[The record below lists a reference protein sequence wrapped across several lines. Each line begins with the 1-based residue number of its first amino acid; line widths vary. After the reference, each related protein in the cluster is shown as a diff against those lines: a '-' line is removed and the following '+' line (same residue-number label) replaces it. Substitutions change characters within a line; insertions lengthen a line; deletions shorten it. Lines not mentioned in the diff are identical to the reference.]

1 MKTSQRLTPKPPISE
16 RARTSVSKLVLIS
29 ISEITA
35 ENECWKVSQEKSI
48 EDTIMKIQDV
58 QSEIESNHFSIRE
71 TNHQI
76 VMWEGLLEMETEKYE
91 NVKKVYV
98 DRSKFKMEETTR
110 KENLEN
116 EIIFLKNQFENMKC
130 HRLDFMQ
137 AMILYYTR

>member
-1 MKTSQRLTPKPPISE
+1 MKTSQRLTPKPLTSE
-16 RARTSVSKLVLIS
+16 RAQTSVSKLVLIS

-48 EDTIMKIQDV
+48 EDTITKIQDV

-71 TNHQI
+71 TDHQI

-137 AMILYYTR
+137 EMIFYYTR

>member
-1 MKTSQRLTPKPPISE
+1 MTTSQRLTPKPPISE

-91 NVKKVYV
+91 NVKKNKNL
-98 DRSKFKMEETTR
+98 SKYH
-110 KENLEN
+110 ENRVCT
-116 EIIFLKNQFENMKC
+116 I
-130 HRLDFMQ
+130 
-137 AMILYYTR
+137 